1 MTCQLPL
8 TADAAT
14 GWKFVRWTG
23 CTSVSGSTC
32 TLDSLAGR
40 GIMQY
45 SPQAVFSDE
54 PPEGVANLEAVA
66 GAPRGLIAITW
77 TAQET
82 G

>member
-1 MTCQLPL
+1 M
-8 TADAAT
+8 
-14 GWKFVRWTG
+14 G
-23 CTSVSGSTC
+23 CTSVSGFSVPWVK
-32 TLDSLAGR
+32 LDSLAGR

-66 GAPRGLIAITW
+66 GSAEGTYRVTVDGAGE
-77 TAQET
+77 Q